1 MSAKTFLKFS
11 HTMDVYQRTTSTN
24 AAGQQ
29 TVTFSKAATI
39 SAQFQSVTSERRI
52 EPYIVNIDEYE
63 FYVSYQDTTYIT
75 YSNRIENVKD
85 RYGNI
90 IEAGPLEI
98 TNIQK
103 YVGLGGRLHH
113 LLVGTRRVVENA

>member
-29 TVTFSKAATI
+29 TVSFSKAATI

-63 FYVSYQDTTYIT
+63 FYVSYQDNAYIT
-75 YSNRIENVKD
+75 YNNRIENVKD

-113 LLVGTRRVVENA
+113 LLVSTRRVVENA